1 MFDIHAIHAAAYCV
15 AVDGDTFRFHDANR
29 AALALSGI
37 TAAFQPGLTPQEV
50 FPPEVAARLVERY
63 RACCAGEAASYAT
76 SVTVG
81 VERRTWRTTLFSVA
95 GADDRPA
102 FVYGICGRCEGESH
116 ADLPALALEALD
128 GGFWTLD
135 LATREFKTSRRL
147 AEKIAG
153 PGHASLN
160 LAEYVA
166 HMHADDLVLDMPDG
180 EHEVT
185 VEFRVFTH
193 DGRMIWLQT
202 CRRPV
207 RDAFGR
213 PTHVVGIVFDITER
227 KLTMMRLEK
236 EAVTDTLTRVGNRRA
251 FERAAERY
259 FDDEAER
266 RLGVLVVDLDGFKPV
281 NDRHGHQ
288 VGDDL
293 LREAGRRL
301 AALVAPG
308 DLLARIGG
316 DEFAVL
322 MPATTLERMD
332 TLRRQIEIAFLE
344 PFMVGGTRIV
354 VGASCGSAVRLSD
367 DSSVGDIVA
376 RADRVLY
383 AAKHRRRRLTA

>member
-1 MFDIHAIHAAAYCV
+1 MFDIHAIHAAAYSV
-15 AVDGDTFRFHDANR
+15 AVDGNAFRFHDANH
-29 AALALSGI
+29 AALALSGV
-37 TAAFQPGLTPQEV
+37 TAAFQPGLTPHDI
-50 FPPEVAARLVERY
+50 FSPEVATRLVERY
-63 RACCAGEAASYAT
+63 RACCTGKAASYAT
-76 SVTVG
+76 SVPVG
-81 VERRTWRTTLFSVA
+81 SERRTWRTTLFSVA
-95 GADDRPA
+95 GADGHPA
-102 FVYGICGRCEGESH
+102 FIYGICSRCEDE
-116 ADLPALALEALD
+116 APTDLPALALEALD

-153 PGHASLN
+153 PGHVSLN
-160 LAEYVA
+160 LAEYVG
-166 HMHADDLVLDMPDG
+166 HIHADDLVVDIPDG

-193 DGRMIWLQT
+193 DGRMRWLQT

-207 RDAFGR
+207 RDASGHA
-213 PTHVVGIVFDITER
+213 THVVGIVLDITDR
-227 KLTMMRLEK
+227 KLTMMRLEQ
-236 EAVTDTLTRVGNRRA
+236 EAATDILTRVGNRRA
-251 FERAAERY
+251 FDRAAERC

-266 RLGVLVVDLDGFKPV
+266 RFGVLVVDLDGFKPV
-281 NDRHGHQ
+281 NDRHGHH

-322 MPATTLERMD
+322 LPATTPERMD
-332 TLRRQIEIAFLE
+332 ALHRQIEITFLE
-344 PFMVGGTRIV
+344 PFFVGGARIA
-354 VGASCGSAVRLSD
+354 VGASCGAAVRVAG

-376 RADRVLY
+376 RADRALY
-383 AAKHRRRRLTA
+383 AAKHSRRLLIA